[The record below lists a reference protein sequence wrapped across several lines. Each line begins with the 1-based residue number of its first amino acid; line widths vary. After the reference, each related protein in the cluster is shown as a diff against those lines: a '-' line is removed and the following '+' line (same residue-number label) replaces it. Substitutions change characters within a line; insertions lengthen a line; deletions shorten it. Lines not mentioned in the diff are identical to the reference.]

1 MRITDDR
8 YTRDRQRFDLA
19 FRMIH
24 HEARTSTIRSWTGLS
39 DERIRK
45 LYRSYVESH
54 GASIKRHRG
63 RPPAQTYFF
72 MRNREA
78 RRHTSALAGL
88 FKLLGLLDAAHRP
101 QEIGSGIAQLRSAE
115 LFCRT
120 FETYT
125 SFYQPT
131 RISFEHAA
139 YLLDTLRLQRELK
152 AVRCPACSA
161 LMVVDQLR
169 LLRTVCT
176 WCETDERDTKSTL
189 AYGRLASRQSPALS

>member
-1 MRITDDR
+1 
-8 YTRDRQRFDLA
+8 
-19 FRMIH
+19 
-24 HEARTSTIRSWTGLS
+24 
-39 DERIRK
+39 
-45 LYRSYVESH
+45 
-54 GASIKRHRG
+54 
-63 RPPAQTYFF
+63 